1 MLQCFGE
8 HFVGVLGGGGYIFLL
23 ARDFLDTL
31 VYEVESTLGAKG
43 EVCDK
48 PSL

>member
-1 MLQCFGE
+1 MFWGAFCRGFG
-8 HFVGVLGGGGYIFLL
+8 GWGDISLL

-43 EVCDK
+43 EVYDK